1 MYARTIIRYHAHMM
15 RRRTRQR
22 KRRDQLGVFIR
33 DIAIAATGIWF
44 FEFHMDYRFPESEN
58 LLLYFVAVP
67 IIWSTLIHIWTA
79 TSYRE
84 QRTLVMVI
92 FTHAIAV
99 LLLISTVFLI
109 SATLNTIADA
119 LGPTG
124 SFLFHSVGWTVVL
137 SLIYY
142 DTVDV
147 RR

>member
-1 MYARTIIRYHAHMM
+1 MSGAEDQARASRAQLIVFL
-15 RRRTRQR
+15 
-22 KRRDQLGVFIR
+22 RDL
-33 DIAIAATGIWF
+33 AIAVSGIWF
-44 FEFHMDYRFPESEN
+44 FEFHLDYRFPESEN

-67 IIWSTLIHIWTA
+67 IIWSTLIHIWTT

-84 QRTLVMVI
+84 QTTKAMTI
-92 FTHAIAV
+92 FTHLIAL

-124 SFLFHSVGWTVVL
+124 SALFHFVGWTVVL

-142 DTVDV
+142 DVVDIN
-147 RR
+147 R